1 MKCDNVLKFFEAIN
15 QIPRGSGNEKGVSD
29 YIVSFAKERNLWV
42 HQDSANNVIIKKG
55 ATKGYENAP
64 TVVIQGHMD
73 MVCVKNPN
81 VVHDFLKDPIKMIYE
96 GDYLRADGTTLGGTS

>member
-81 VVHDFLKDPIKMIYE
+81 VVHDFLDRK
-96 GDYLRADGTTLGGTS
+96 SVV